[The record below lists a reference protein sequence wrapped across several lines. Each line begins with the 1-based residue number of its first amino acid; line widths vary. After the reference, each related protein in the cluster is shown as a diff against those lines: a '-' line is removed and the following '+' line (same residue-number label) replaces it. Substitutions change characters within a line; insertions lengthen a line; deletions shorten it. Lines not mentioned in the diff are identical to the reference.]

1 MADGDE
7 SEKYVSLKSDEAIF
21 KFVLNELDEIFDG
34 KASKYYVK
42 HIVQNWT
49 AEPFIQGTYSHRKA
63 SAKKM
68 STPVDEK
75 VYFAGE
81 AMHMEGR
88 TIAVQGACE
97 SSYLMLEK
105 MFEDVAQSKG

>member
-1 MADGDE
+1 MQ
-7 SEKYVSLKSDEAIF
+7 
-21 KFVLNELDEIFDG
+21 ELDEIFDG

-42 HIVQNWT
+42 HIIQNWT

-63 SAKKM
+63 SAKKLAA
-68 STPVDEK
+68 PIDDK

-81 AMHMEGR
+81 AMHMKGR

-97 SSYLMLEK
+97 SSYLMLER
-105 MFEDVAQSKG
+105 MLEDAARNKG